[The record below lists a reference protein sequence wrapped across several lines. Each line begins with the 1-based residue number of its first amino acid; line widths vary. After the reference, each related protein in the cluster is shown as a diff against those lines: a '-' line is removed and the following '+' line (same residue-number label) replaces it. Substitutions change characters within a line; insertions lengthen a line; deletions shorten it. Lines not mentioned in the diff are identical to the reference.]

1 MIPYYIEIFADP
13 FDERVR
19 WLSEAIVRELE
30 SLGVMRTLSVE
41 CVSSMDLNAATAPIC
56 LYFASDS
63 FELTDDQESYI
74 TSSAVS
80 GRLVIPIVDDL
91 ANFTTTVPTY
101 LHALN
106 AFAIAASG
114 DTQRLARLLLEDL
127 GIEDKQRRAFISYRR
142 EDGLAAAEQLHDH
155 LSQVGF
161 SPFLDR
167 FHIRVGRDFQRQ
179 IADQLE
185 DCALLVLLE
194 TPAAHVSPWV
204 FDEVDYALSHLMGM
218 QILTWPGDIAQLPGT
233 FSLPRHVLTASDL
246 ESYKGYEVFTSE
258 ALERILV
265 NIEAEHART
274 LARRRRYLLVS
285 AEEAA
290 VDSGRQCSILPGWR
304 LQVSDGAT
312 TSLVQVTPRLPIVD
326 DLHSLDKALKDHD
339 DATDG
344 ILIHAARRLS
354 NERRSLLT
362 WASEFRH
369 LSLIP
374 ENAIGAYW
382 GS

>member
-13 FDERVR
+13 LDERVG
-19 WLSEAIVRELE
+19 WLSEAIAQELE
-30 SLGVMRTLSVE
+30 SLGAMRTLSVE
-41 CVSSMDLNAATAPIC
+41 CVSSTDPNAAMAPVC
-56 LYFASDS
+56 LYFVSDS
-63 FELTDDQESYI
+63 FELTGDQESYI
-74 TSSAVS
+74 RSSAAS
-80 GRLVIPIVDDL
+80 GRVVIPIVDNL
-91 ANFTTTVPTY
+91 ANFANIIPSY
-101 LHALN
+101 LRTLN
-106 AFAIAASG
+106 AFAIAISS
-114 DTQRLARLLLEDL
+114 DTERLARLLLEEI

-167 FHIRVGRDFQRQ
+167 FHIRAGRDLQKQ

-185 DCALLVLLE
+185 DCALLILLE

-204 FDEVDYALSHLMGM
+204 FDEVDYALSHFLGM

-246 ESYKGYEVFTSE
+246 ESYKGYEVFTSD

-265 NIEAEHART
+265 NIEAEHARA

-290 VDSGRQCSILPGWR
+290 VDSGRQCDILPGWR
-304 LQVSDGAT
+304 LQVSDGTT

-326 DLHSLDKALKDHD
+326 DLFSLDKALDDHR

-344 ILIHAARRLS
+344 ILMHAARRLS

-369 LSLIP
+369 LTLVP

-382 GS
+382 RS